1 MRLTQA
7 PPSKQDTLPFLTEFP
22 DFDALLDDYSTL
34 PALRRKKILVKQ
46 NERFHGLYVVRCG
59 MLKQSYRD
67 VGLGEQVTHFFLPG
81 NVIGLDAIESRRYSG
96 KVTALETAGI
106 IHIPFSRLEEFPG
119 ARENFLRLLCYLSRA
134 MQHERNHMR
143 YVLMHSSDV
152 RLARFFLTMSSSFR
166 SQGFSAYNFRLP
178 MTRCEIANY
187 LCMAFETASR
197 LVSRFQYKKIL
208 MARGHEYS
216 ITDFEKLVEI
226 AESER

>member
-1 MRLTQA
+1 MQLRKA
-7 PPSKQDTLPFLTEFP
+7 PSRQDTLSFLTEFP
-22 DFDALLDDYSTL
+22 DFDELLDDYSLL
-34 PALRRKKILVKQ
+34 PALRRKQTLVKQ
-46 NERFHGLYVVRCG
+46 NERFHGIYVVRCG

-67 VGLGEQVTHFFLPG
+67 MGFGEQITHFFLPG
-81 NVIGLDAIESRRYSG
+81 DVVGLDAIECRRYLG
-96 KVTALETAGI
+96 KVTALETAGLI
-106 IHIPFSRLEEFPG
+106 QISFSRLEEFPG
-119 ARENFLRLLCYLSRA
+119 ERENFLKLLCYLSRA

-152 RLARFFLTMSSSFR
+152 RLARFFLTMSTNFR
-166 SQGFSAYNFRLP
+166 LQGFSSYHFRLP

-208 MARGHEYS
+208 VARGHEYS